1 MSNITDDDRLNL
13 KRLVSQSE
21 CEDNTEGIRKLKHS
35 VLIRNDIRILEN
47 LKKTRESSMNDAD
60 FLDSCSIQCR
70 FLYDNYTDI
79 FHKIVNNELDLV
91 IMTKLLT
98 VLKLIEDGKVDQHEG
113 SVIVGKILKELYLDS
128 AVKRADAID
137 KKYESE
143 KVVMVEPTKITW
155 REFRNVHL

>member
-1 MSNITDDDRLNL
+1 MSISDEDRLNL
-13 KRLVSQSE
+13 KKIVDQSE
-21 CEDNTEGIRKLKHS
+21 CEDNTDGIRKLKHS
-35 VLIRNDIRILEN
+35 ALIRDDIRILEN
-47 LKKTRESSMNDAD
+47 LKKTRAPSMNDAD
-60 FLDSCSIQCR
+60 FLELCAIQCR

-79 FHKIVNNELDLV
+79 FHKIVNNELDLI

-137 KKYESE
+137 KKYDSE
-143 KVVMVEPTKITW
+143 KVVMVEPTKISW